1 VSARAGNE
9 GSAAEEVRFLRHTL
23 ATLAYRAE
31 KVLRDPPAGLAEQR
45 LAPGSRSALEILGH
59 LGDLMEWA
67 CELAGGQWTW
77 KAASAGAWD
86 ADAERFFAAVARLDQ
101 TLASGAPLGHP
112 ATVIFQGPI
121 ADALT
126 HVGQIALLR
135 GPLGAPVRPESYGRA
150 EITAGRVGRDQSE
163 KRREFDGDASARR

>member
-1 VSARAGNE
+1 VTDAGK
-9 GSAAEEVRFLRHTL
+9 GSAEELRFLRHTL

-31 KVLRDPPAGLAEQR
+31 KALRDAPPGLAEQR
-45 LAPGSRSALEILGH
+45 LAPGSRSALEIVGH

-67 CELAGGQWTW
+67 AELAAGRWIW
-77 KAASAGAWD
+77 KAASVGAWD
-86 ADAERFFAAVARLDQ
+86 ADVERFFAAAARLDAA
-101 TLASGAPLGHP
+101 LVSGAELGHP

-150 EITAGRVGRDQSE
+150 EITVGRVGRDQSP
-163 KRREFDGDASARR
+163 KRREFDGDASAKG

>member
-1 VSARAGNE
+1 MDPVPDHSPSAERT
-9 GSAAEEVRFLRHTL
+9 FLRHTL

-31 KVLRDPPAGLAEQR
+31 KVLRDPPPGLAEHR
-45 LAPGSRSALEILGH
+45 IGPGSRSTLEIVGH
-59 LGDLMEWA
+59 LGDLACWA
-67 CELAGGQWTW
+67 VELAGGRWTW
-77 KAASAGAWD
+77 KAGGLGEWN
-86 ADAERFFAAVARLDQ
+86 ADVERFFGALARLDAE
-101 TLASGAPLGHP
+101 LASGSALGHP

-135 GPLGAPVRPESYGRA
+135 GHLGAPVRPESFGRA
-150 EITAGRVGRDQSE
+150 EIAIGRVGRDQST